1 MTFTLAE
8 TLWLADHGF
17 DNLLLAYPTTD
28 RAALPQLGELTAED
42 PERAPIVMVDS
53 VEHLDLIESA
63 TAQPVRLCLDL
74 DAGYWRAG
82 GRVKIGPKRS
92 PLHTPE
98 QIRALAVE
106 IARRPSLTL
115 VALMSYEGHIAGFG
129 DNVAGKSA
137 QNAAVR
143 WMQRRSFAELRER
156 RARAVELLRDVADIK
171 IVNAGGTGDLQLVA
185 QEPAITEATAG
196 SGFYAPTLFDSYST
210 FTLRPAAIFALPVC
224 RRPAGDTV
232 TALGGGYLASGVGA
246 KDRMPTPTCRAGSN
260 WTRWKAPVRSR
271 RHCRA
276 RRPGDCRSATRC
288 ISGTPRPASCVSASI
303 GCIWFGA
310 RRSSTPSRPTGVR
323 VALFSND
330 GMVRLPAVRQGAAMT
345 AITALP
351 TELATMREVIETL
364 APIERGAGDPG
375 EQEAAAKIVE
385 YLRAAGAQNA
395 RIEEEQFYDGYPQ
408 LHAKLSAVGVG
419 AAIAGL
425 ISRRLRVLAGLAGLG
440 AGLAIAD
447 DCSNGVRVVR
457 KKLQSPERHGMSWP
471 KPATPPASGR
481 SWCALITTPHTAAS
495 SSNPAISGSSSSD
508 SRGSSSASTPHCRT
522 GGRRSWRRRWPAPA
536 RCGAAA
542 R

>member
-1 MTFTLAE
+1 MPEVGPEQRADEPVRLDAQGRLQRYEKAFAALDAPFAFIDLDAMWANAAQLLSLAGDKPIRVASKSLRCRPLQREILDSNVRFDGLMTFTLAE

-210 FTLRPAAIFALPVC
+210 FALRPAAMFALPVC
-224 RRPAGDTV
+224 RRPDADTV

-246 KDRMPTPTCRAGSN
+246 KDRMPTPYLPSGLKLDPMEGTGEVQTPLSGAVARQLQIGDKVYFRHTKAGELCE
-260 WTRWKAPVRSR
+260 RF
-271 RHCRA
+271 
-276 RRPGDCRSATRC
+276 D
-288 ISGTPRPASCVSASI
+288 
-303 GCIWFGA
+303 
-310 RRSSTPSRPTGVR
+310 
-323 VALFSND
+323 
-330 GMVRLPAVRQGAAMT
+330 RLYLV
-345 AITALP
+345 
-351 TELATMREVIETL
+351 
-364 APIERGAGDPG
+364 RGAQIIDAVPTYRG
-375 EQEAAAKIVE
+375 E
-385 YLRAAGAQNA
+385 
-395 RIEEEQFYDGYPQ
+395 
-408 LHAKLSAVGVG
+408 
-419 AAIAGL
+419 
-425 ISRRLRVLAGLAGLG
+425 
-440 AGLAIAD
+440 
-447 DCSNGVRVVR
+447 
-457 KKLQSPERHGMSWP
+457 
-471 KPATPPASGR
+471 GR
-481 SWCALITTPHTAAS
+481 TFL
-495 SSNPAISGSSSSD
+495 
-508 SRGSSSASTPHCRT
+508 
-522 GGRRSWRRRWPAPA
+522 
-536 RCGAAA
+536 
-542 R
+542 